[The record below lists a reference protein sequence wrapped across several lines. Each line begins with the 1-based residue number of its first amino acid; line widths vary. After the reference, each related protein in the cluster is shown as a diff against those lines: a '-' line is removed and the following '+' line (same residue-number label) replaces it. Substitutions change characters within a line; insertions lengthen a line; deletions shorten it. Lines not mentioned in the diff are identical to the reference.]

1 MSIVERAVGENAW
14 RRTALML
21 AGLVVMAYG
30 TALSAHAGLG
40 ATPISTLPF
49 VLSEGLPFSFGAWV
63 FIFNSVLLL
72 AQIAMKRG
80 IDANITLQIPV
91 LILFSVLCDV
101 AYWTTDFIEQ
111 ESYWVSWA
119 ETLASIAVM
128 GLGIALTLRG
138 NISFRP
144 ADGFTEVVAE
154 RFHKDYGTFKLI
166 VDMTVILLACIAS
179 MCLFGEL
186 YGVRE
191 GSIAAM
197 LLTGPTERL
206 ISKHIGF
213 TDSWGDEDAP
223 RRACADIRHSVGSL
237 AVPCE
242 TGTGTVVPG
251 PSQHV

>member
-1 MSIVERAVGENAW
+1 MSIVEEAIGENAG

-72 AQIAMKRG
+72 AQIAIRRT

-91 LILFSVLCDV
+91 LILFSFLCDV
-101 AYWTTDFIEQ
+101 AYWTTGFAEGETYL
-111 ESYWVSWA
+111 ESWVI
-119 ETLASIAVM
+119 TLISIAVM

-138 NISFRP
+138 NVSFRP
-144 ADGFTEVVAE
+144 ADGFTEAVAM
-154 RFHKDYGTFKLI
+154 RFHGDYGTFKLV
-166 VDMTVILLACIAS
+166 VDMSVILLACIAS
-179 MCLFGEL
+179 VCLFGEL

-197 LLTGPTERL
+197 LLTGPAEKF
-206 ISKHIGF
+206 ISRHLGF
-213 TDSWGDEDAP
+213 VNGWADEDAP
-223 RRACADIRHSVGSL
+223 LRSSAEYGRVSTILS
-237 AVPCE
+237 
-242 TGTGTVVPG
+242 
-251 PSQHV
+251 

>member
-1 MSIVERAVGENAW
+1 MSIVEEAIGENAG

-72 AQIAMKRG
+72 AQIAIRRT

-91 LILFSVLCDV
+91 LILFSFLCDA
-101 AYWTTDFIEQ
+101 AYWTTGFAEGETYL
-111 ESYWVSWA
+111 ESWVI
-119 ETLASIAVM
+119 TLISIAVM

-138 NISFRP
+138 NVSFRP
-144 ADGFTEVVAE
+144 ADGFTEAVAM
-154 RFHKDYGTFKLI
+154 RFHGDYGTFKLV
-166 VDMTVILLACIAS
+166 VDMSVILLACIAS
-179 MCLFGEL
+179 VCLFGEL

-197 LLTGPTERL
+197 LLTGPAEKF
-206 ISKHIGF
+206 ISRHLRFVNG
-213 TDSWGDEDAP
+213 WADEDAP
-223 RRACADIRHSVGSL
+223 LRSSAEYSRASTILS
-237 AVPCE
+237 
-242 TGTGTVVPG
+242 
-251 PSQHV
+251 

>member
-1 MSIVERAVGENAW
+1 MSIVEEAIGENAP
-14 RRTALML
+14 RRIALML
-21 AGLVVMAYG
+21 IGLVVMAYG

-72 AQIAMKRG
+72 AQIALKRG
-80 IDANITLQIPV
+80 INANITLQIPV

-101 AYWTTDFIEQ
+101 AYWTTEFAER
-111 ESYWVSWA
+111 ETYWESWA
-119 ETLASIAVM
+119 MTLISIAVM

-138 NISFRP
+138 NVSFRP
-144 ADGFTEVVAE
+144 ADGFTEAIAL

-166 VDMTVILLACIAS
+166 VDMSVILLACIAS

-197 LLTGPTERL
+197 LLTGPAERL
-206 ISKHIGF
+206 ISKHMDFVSG
-213 TDSWGDEDAP
+213 WGDKDAP
-223 RRACADIRHSVGSL
+223 ERAGAIIHIRLFHGLSL
-237 AVPCE
+237 D
-242 TGTGTVVPG
+242 
-251 PSQHV
+251 PS